1 MSSDSDDG
9 VIPQSIADEAK
20 VASLDLLPIKSRE
33 RYEKEYYIF
42 KEWQKEKNVDTISED
57 VLLVYFS
64 QISKKFK
71 SSTLWSK
78 YSMLRTMILLKNNRD
93 IKFPKVIT
101 FLRRKNE
108 GYRAK
113 KAKTFS
119 RDDISPS
126 ENNRV

>member
-57 VLLVYFS
+57 VLLSIF
-64 QISKKFK
+64 
-71 SSTLWSK
+71 
-78 YSMLRTMILLKNNRD
+78 R
-93 IKFPKVIT
+93 KFPKNVNHPHYGRST
-101 FLRRKNE
+101 QCFE
-108 GYRAK
+108 Q
-113 KAKTFS
+113 
-119 RDDISPS
+119 
-126 ENNRV
+126 